1 MYLQREVPPPFNIQF
16 CLIHPHGLILRI
28 FEKVLFKLIS
38 YTLFIL
44 NVILLRVMQTNK
56 MKHFYKINTV

>member
-28 FEKVLFKLIS
+28 FEMVLVKNDKLYIIYFKRDLVTG
-38 YTLFIL
+38 YA
-44 NVILLRVMQTNK
+44 N
-56 MKHFYKINTV
+56 